1 MSTTDFCGQYRRRVN
16 EKPPLAGVGSQLGIL
31 AESGESRC
39 MYMSIEPSGFFN
51 RGGSLNEP
59 RQYLLIGLA
68 ANRIFSLYIESD
80 QKPFT
85 GGMPSLSKWITYLLV
100 LENLVPS
107 LLVTAEA

>member
-1 MSTTDFCGQYRRRVN
+1 MSITGSCGQYRRSVN
-16 EKPPLAGVGSQLGIL
+16 EKPPPAGAGNQFGIL

-39 MYMSIEPSGFFN
+39 MYMSIEPSGFFIK
-51 RGGSLNEP
+51 GGSLNEP

-85 GGMPSLSKWITYLLV
+85 GGISSWLK
-100 LENLVPS
+100 
-107 LLVTAEA
+107 